1 MLLTLGGYCYLYVP
15 ERGNKPRL
23 GQMGGKAEAE
33 TLSSSCEQVFPFT
46 PTEFHILTDFGSEAI
61 CDLWYS
67 VSASC

>member
-1 MLLTLGGYCYLYVP
+1 MLLTLGGYCYSYVP

-23 GQMGGKAEAE
+23 GQMVGKLRLKPRAPAVNR
-33 TLSSSCEQVFPFT
+33 SFHFT
-46 PTEFHILTDFGSEAI
+46 PTEFHILSDFGREAI